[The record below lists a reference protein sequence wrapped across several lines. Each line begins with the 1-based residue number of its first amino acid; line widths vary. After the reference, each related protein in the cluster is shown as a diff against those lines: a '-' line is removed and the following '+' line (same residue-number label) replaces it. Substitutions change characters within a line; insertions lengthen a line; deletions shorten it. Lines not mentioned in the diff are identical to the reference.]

1 MVASTSST
9 SATGATAATGSSTQ
23 ISSTRPIMHYP
34 QQQQS
39 PHPSQ
44 SMPYFPNPAVP
55 LVPPPDTVMASTSN
69 ANYFHSFEQP
79 YPYYQQDFNT
89 RLIAE
94 ELRQFM
100 ANIQQSTNAPNFPR
114 YSS

>member
-1 MVASTSST
+1 MAASTSSA
-9 SATGATAATGSSTQ
+9 SATSIAIGSSAQ
-23 ISSTRPIMHYP
+23 ISGSRPIVHYQ

-39 PHPSQ
+39 PHPNH
-44 SMPYFPNPAVP
+44 SMQYFPNSAVS
-55 LVPPPDTVMASTSN
+55 LVPPPDTVIAGTSN

-100 ANIQQSTNAPNFPR
+100 ANIQQSTSAPNFPR